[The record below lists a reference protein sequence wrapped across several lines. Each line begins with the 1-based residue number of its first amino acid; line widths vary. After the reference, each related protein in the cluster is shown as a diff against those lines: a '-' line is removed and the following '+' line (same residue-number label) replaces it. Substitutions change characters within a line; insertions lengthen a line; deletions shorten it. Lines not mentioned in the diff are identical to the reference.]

1 MWDVFPPPLRH
12 AMDRICRLTQVALT
26 PMLTMMRPLSGRLRM
41 SMRTT
46 CSVSRS
52 GHARLAIAA
61 VVLVSCATPMATS
74 APQRTAPSSV
84 PTTATRD
91 YSRIEA
97 EVRAALNQARTSPA
111 LAATWLEELAGYYS
125 GTRVKRPWWPITLQT
140 TEGLAAVREA
150 IAALRAQAAVPALSL
165 NSALVSAA
173 RDHANDQARTGAT
186 GHIGGDG
193 STTIIR
199 VNRYATWQVSIAEN
213 IDYQPMVRGRDVIE
227 SLLVDDG
234 VPDRGH
240 RKNIFQPTAR
250 LVGIA
255 CGPHP
260 KYEAM
265 CVIVQTGGLGPK

>member
-1 MWDVFPPPLRH
+1 
-12 AMDRICRLTQVALT
+12 
-26 PMLTMMRPLSGRLRM
+26 
-41 SMRTT
+41 
-46 CSVSRS
+46 
-52 GHARLAIAA
+52 
-61 VVLVSCATPMATS
+61 VL
-74 APQRTAPSSV
+74 
-84 PTTATRD
+84 
-91 YSRIEA
+91 
-97 EVRAALNQARTSPA
+97 AALNQARTSPST
-111 LAATWLEELAGYYS
+111 AAKWLEELAGYYS

-150 IAALRAQAAVPALSL
+150 ISAVRSQAPVPSLSMDA
-165 NSALVSAA
+165 SLVKAA
-173 RDHANDQARTGAT
+173 RDHANDQARTGAIGHT
-186 GHIGGDG
+186 GSDG
-193 STTIIR
+193 STTQTR

-240 RKNIFQPTAR
+240 RRNIFQSSAR

-265 CVIVQTGGLGPK
+265 CVIVQTGGISAKQ